1 MPEILTRGLSGERY
15 GSVGDWVG
23 VGGLRGGIGDGGHGP
38 VEHTLGDLAAHIGG
52 ILDHRALDRQWRELC
67 TPETPHTYTV
77 MLQTNKYIY
86 KMKLNPY
93 YSILS

>member
-1 MPEILTRGLSGERY
+1 MTEILTRGLSGKRY

-23 VGGLRGGIGDGGHGP
+23 VRGLRGRVGDGGHGP
-38 VEHTLGDLAAHIGG
+38 VEDTLGDLAAHVCG
-52 ILDHRALDRQWRELC
+52 ILDHRALNRQWRELG

-86 KMKLNPY
+86 
-93 YSILS
+93 I